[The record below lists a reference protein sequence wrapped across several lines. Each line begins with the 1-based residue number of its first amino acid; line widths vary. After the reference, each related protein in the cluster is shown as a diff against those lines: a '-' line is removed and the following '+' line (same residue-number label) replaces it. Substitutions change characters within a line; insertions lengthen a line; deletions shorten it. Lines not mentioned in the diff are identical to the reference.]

1 VFRTLSGKLIA
12 ALLIL
17 LGATIITYV
26 GLTAVATRFYIQEI
40 NQSLNHSLAANIV
53 ESKPLIRKQQVNPEA
68 LDQVFEMLMKINP
81 AIEVYLLSPAGQI
94 LAFSAP
100 QEKIKRK
107 QVSLAPIETF
117 LAGDA
122 RLPIYGDDPRN
133 PQRRKVF
140 SAAPVHDQGR
150 LQGYLYV
157 VLGGESYDS
166 VTAMFERS
174 HVLRLTLAALVAS
187 LLLTATAGAAYFHWT
202 TRRLRHLAK
211 LMKDFRSSGLQRPG
225 DVPENSFHARG
236 DEIDRLEQ
244 IFDEMSQ
251 RIAEQI
257 KELQSADSSRR
268 EMFANISHDLRTP
281 LASLRGSVETLLM
294 KQAELS
300 EAEKQHYLNVALKHS
315 EHLGRLTTELFE
327 LATLESADRKLHTES
342 FSIAEIAQDV
352 AQKFRPEAEQRHLK
366 IECDLPPNTPLITA
380 DIGLIE
386 RVFENLIDNAIKY
399 TPEGGTIR
407 LSVTAGQNS
416 VSAQVAD
423 TGCGIPAS
431 DLTKI
436 FDRTYRTNKDRAD
449 RPRGTGL
456 GLAIAQRI
464 LLLHGSSVEV
474 ESALGVGTIFRFTLP
489 TTG

>member
-1 VFRTLSGKLIA
+1 MFRTLSGKLIA

-174 HVLRLTLAALVAS
+174 HVLR
-187 LLLTATAGAAYFHWT
+187 
-202 TRRLRHLAK
+202 
-211 LMKDFRSSGLQRPG
+211 
-225 DVPENSFHARG
+225 
-236 DEIDRLEQ
+236 
-244 IFDEMSQ
+244 
-251 RIAEQI
+251 
-257 KELQSADSSRR
+257 
-268 EMFANISHDLRTP
+268 
-281 LASLRGSVETLLM
+281 
-294 KQAELS
+294 
-300 EAEKQHYLNVALKHS
+300 
-315 EHLGRLTTELFE
+315 
-327 LATLESADRKLHTES
+327 
-342 FSIAEIAQDV
+342 
-352 AQKFRPEAEQRHLK
+352 
-366 IECDLPPNTPLITA
+366 
-380 DIGLIE
+380 
-386 RVFENLIDNAIKY
+386 
-399 TPEGGTIR
+399 
-407 LSVTAGQNS
+407 
-416 VSAQVAD
+416 
-423 TGCGIPAS
+423 
-431 DLTKI
+431 
-436 FDRTYRTNKDRAD
+436 
-449 RPRGTGL
+449 
-456 GLAIAQRI
+456 
-464 LLLHGSSVEV
+464 
-474 ESALGVGTIFRFTLP
+474 
-489 TTG
+489 